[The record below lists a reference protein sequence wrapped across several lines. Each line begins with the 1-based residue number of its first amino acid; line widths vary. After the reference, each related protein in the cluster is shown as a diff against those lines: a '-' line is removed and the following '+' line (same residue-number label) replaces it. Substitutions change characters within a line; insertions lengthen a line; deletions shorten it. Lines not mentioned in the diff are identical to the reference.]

1 MFFANLLIN
10 HEVDDP
16 SRREKFEQ
24 VRRTDCQERKV
35 QRQFSTLIYFYFI

>member
-24 VRRTDCQERKV
+24 VRRTDCQEKK
-35 QRQFSTLIYFYFI
+35 FSGNSVLLFIFIS